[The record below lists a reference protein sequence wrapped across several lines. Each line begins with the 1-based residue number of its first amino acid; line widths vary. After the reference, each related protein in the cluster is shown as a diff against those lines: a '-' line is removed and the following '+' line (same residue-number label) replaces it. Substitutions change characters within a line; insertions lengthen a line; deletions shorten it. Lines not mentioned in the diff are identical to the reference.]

1 MLKTLLN
8 NKKTPCIP
16 SLFHQGKY
24 VTDFKKKVELLN
36 SFFAKQC
43 SVIQN
48 SSKLVLTLCK
58 KTEKSISSITLNCND
73 TEAIIRSLDPNKA
86 RK

>member
-8 NKKTPCIP
+8 NRKTPCIP
-16 SLFHQGKY
+16 SLFHQGKC

-36 SFFAKQC
+36 SLFAKQC
-43 SVIQN
+43 SVKQN

-73 TEAIIRSLDPNKA
+73 IEAIIRSLDPNKA